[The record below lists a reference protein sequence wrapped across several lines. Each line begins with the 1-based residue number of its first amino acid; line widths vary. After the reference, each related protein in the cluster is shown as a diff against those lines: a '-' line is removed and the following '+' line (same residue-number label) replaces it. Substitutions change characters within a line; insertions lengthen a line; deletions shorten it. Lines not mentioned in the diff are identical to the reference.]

1 MGSGLYVSRLPSPL
15 LKQPVFGLVVYLFTE
30 HVVLPSHLP
39 GLYVSSVILMQDT
52 FPSQAIIKNVF
63 L

>member
-1 MGSGLYVSRLPSPL
+1 
-15 LKQPVFGLVVYLFTE
+15 
-30 HVVLPSHLP
+30 VVLPSHLP
-39 GLYVSSVILMQDT
+39 GLYVSSVILMQDI